1 MKVISVANQKGGVGK
16 TTTVINLS
24 TALAAIGQKVLVI
37 DLDPQGNSSTGFGI
51 HKNSKKTIY
60 EVLCGKHTINDVIV
74 PLNIKNLSIVQAT
87 NELAAAE
94 IELINENEPQFVLTK
109 AIQQLE
115 QDYDFII
122 IDCPPSLG
130 MLTINALTI
139 SSSVIIPVQ
148 CEFFALEGLTQFM
161 NTFNSVKANFNKK
174 IKVEGI
180 LMTMY
185 DKRYNLAVDVVSKL
199 REHFGEIVYNT
210 VIPRNVRIAEAPSY
224 GKPALIYDLNCSGSA
239 AYINLAKEVIEK
251 NMINV
256 G

>member
-24 TALAAIGQKVLVI
+24 TALAAIGQKVLVV

-60 EVLCGKHTINDVIV
+60 EVLCGKHTINDIIV

-94 IELINENEPQFVLTK
+94 LELINENEPQFVLTK

-115 QDYDFII
+115 DDYDFII

-130 MLTINALTI
+130 MLTINSLTV

-161 NTFNSVKANFNKK
+161 NTFNSVKANFNKN

-185 DKRYNLAVDVVSKL
+185 DKRYNLAVDVVAKL

-224 GKPALIYDLNCSGSA
+224 GKPAIIYDLNCSGSA
-239 AYINLAKEVIEK
+239 SYINLAKEIIEK
-251 NMINV
+251 HNIII
-256 G
+256 

>member
-60 EVLCGKHTINDVIV
+60 EVLCGKHTINDVVV

-94 IELINENEPQFVLTK
+94 LELINENEPQFVLTK

-115 QDYDFII
+115 EDYDFII

-130 MLTINALTI
+130 MLTINALTV

-199 REHFGEIVYNT
+199 REHFGDIVYNT

-224 GKPALIYDLNCSGSA
+224 GKPALIYDLNCSGST

-256 G
+256 N